1 MKALTNRVR
10 WACIIHAA
18 TNHHHHQPAP
28 LDPQLL
34 LVLLLLC
41 PLRSLLLCS
50 ALLCSTLLYS
60 TQRGNA
66 VTKLSRASLFLSLS
80 LSLCVCVYCAFPP
93 PQLEKL
99 EESQTA
105 LAEAI
110 QRMPGEVASLIST
123 QLSGELSGALVRAML
138 RNNQTDGRFGRY
150 DFRFV

>member
-1 MKALTNRVR
+1 
-10 WACIIHAA
+10 
-18 TNHHHHQPAP
+18 
-28 LDPQLL
+28 
-34 LVLLLLC
+34 
-41 PLRSLLLCS
+41 
-50 ALLCSTLLYS
+50 
-60 TQRGNA
+60 

-80 LSLCVCVYCAFPP
+80 LSVCVCVYCAFPP

-150 DFRFV
+150 DFVSFERRLFVQTGLGRNRNL